1 LVMLGTSETGKRVLS
16 ALLIVGAQSRDQAEP
31 TARLAVRLEVD
42 VDGLE
47 KSLGELQKKGYVVMF
62 EKDGSVRVYLTSIG
76 IVTASS
82 TYS

>member
-1 LVMLGTSETGKRVLS
+1 MSETGKKVLS

-31 TARLAVRLEVD
+31 IARLAARLEV
-42 VDGLE
+42 GA
-47 KSLGELQKKGYVVMF
+47 KSLEGDLLDLQGKGYVVLF
-62 EKDGSVRVYLTSIG
+62 EKGGTPMVYLSSTG

>member
-1 LVMLGTSETGKRVLS
+1 MSETGKKVLS

-31 TARLAVRLEVD
+31 TARLAARLEVG
-42 VDGLE
+42 VEHLE
-47 KSLGELQKKGYVVMF
+47 EDLLDLQGKGYVVLF
-62 EKDGSVRVYLTSIG
+62 EKSGTPMVYLSSTG

>member
-1 LVMLGTSETGKRVLS
+1 MSETRKKVLS

-31 TARLAVRLEVD
+31 TARLAARLEV
-42 VDGLE
+42 GLE
-47 KSLGELQKKGYVVMF
+47 SLEKDLSDLQGKGYVVLF
-62 EKDGSVRVYLTSIG
+62 EKEGGRRVYLSSTG